1 MKQSTFTK
9 IMSPA
14 LNSPLLHSLLS
25 IESESGDCSRM
36 AEFLTTHCQ
45 GQGWKVN
52 QDEMGN
58 LYVTKGAAAAFPCI
72 VAHLDTVHDISGDGI
87 APVYIGDNV
96 TGINPVTMEQTGIGG
111 DDKCGIYAA
120 LHCLANLPACKAAFF
135 VDEEVGCL
143 GSGAADMS
151 FFRDCRFILQADRRG
166 NSDFVT
172 DISGPLSSS
181 RFQRD
186 VAPLLTSHGFRFSH
200 GAMSDVMALRDN
212 GCGIACANISAGYY
226 NPHQPNE
233 FINLPDLAKTCGLM
247 LDICR
252 TLCRVYRFTPAKRA
266 NPPKKR
272 NFWTSTTWPDSDAWT
287 WTPKAKPCEFCGQ
300 LLRDDESIICAECET
315 FELSARL

>member
-1 MKQSTFTK
+1 
-9 IMSPA
+9 MSPA

-25 IESESGDCSRM
+25 IESESGDCTAMSD
-36 AEFLTTHCQ
+36 FLTAYCQ
-45 GQGWKVN
+45 GQGLTVT
-52 QDEMGN
+52 QDDMGN
-58 LYVTKGAAAAFPCI
+58 LYVTKGEADDYPCA
-72 VAHLDTVHDISGDGI
+72 VAHLDTVHAITGDGI
-87 APVYIGDNV
+87 TPVYIGDNV

-120 LHCLANLPACKAAFF
+120 LHCLAHLPACKAAFF
-135 VDEEVGCL
+135 VDEEIGCI

-151 FFRDCRFILQADRRG
+151 FFKNCRFVLQADRRG
-166 NSDFVT
+166 NGDFVT

-186 VAPLLTSHGFRFSH
+186 VAPLLAAHGFKASR
-200 GAMSDVMALRDN
+200 GAMSDVMALRD
-212 GCGIACANISAGYY
+212 GGVGIACANISAGYH
-226 NPHQPNE
+226 NPHQDCE
-233 FINLPDLAKTCGLM
+233 FINLPDLLKTCGLM

-252 TLCRVYRFTPAKRA
+252 TLCRVYRFTPAKR
-266 NPPKKR
+266 PRTPRKR
-272 NFWTSTTWPDSDAWT
+272 DFWPSAVWPDSDSWD